1 MTFIVRPAA
10 LADIRQMAEIAG
22 SPVTPAGL
30 ADWMDGDSAY
40 AAWHL
45 VETEQGRVLGFQQI
59 GRSES
64 LPVDACEIATF
75 FGKTAL
81 PAGAAGRLF
90 DATAGAARLLRYLWI
105 SATLARD
112 NDAAQT
118 YYQSQGFRRYGDDET
133 RILMRFDLE

>member
-45 VETEQGRVLGFQQI
+45 VETERGRVLGFQHI
-59 GRSES
+59 GRSEA
-64 LPVDACEIATF
+64 LPAEACEIATF

-81 PAGAAGRLF
+81 PAGPPAACSTQPPGRRGCCALF
-90 DATAGAARLLRYLWI
+90 GSRPHSPGTTMPHRPTTKAKASGAMATMKPA
-105 SATLARD
+105 S
-112 NDAAQT
+112 
-118 YYQSQGFRRYGDDET
+118 
-133 RILMRFDLE
+133 